1 MNRRGFIEALLA
13 AATVAVAPRA
23 LAADFWD
30 LPREIWMKVPRSGEE
45 RRVTYFAQGQVV
57 PDGYVAACQ
66 LLRDVRTGTAV
77 QMDVRLLDLLR
88 AVQGW
93 LAGHGV
99 DRPLVVLSGYRTQ
112 ATNDVVSGARASM
125 HLYGRA
131 ADIDMP
137 GVPAEYLARLA
148 GYFQG
153 GGLGLYVGRF
163 VHVDTGPVR
172 YWRRG

>member
-1 MNRRGFIEALLA
+1 MTRRDFLEALVAAATLA
-13 AATVAVAPRA
+13 AAPGA
-23 LAADFWD
+23 LAADFWE
-30 LPREIWMKVPRSGEE
+30 LPRELWIKVPRSGEE
-45 RRVTYFAQGQVV
+45 QRVTYFAQGALV
-57 PDGYVAACQ
+57 PEGYVAACR
-66 LLRDVRTGTAV
+66 LLRDVRSGTAV
-77 QMDVRLLDLLR
+77 QMDVGLLNLLR

-93 LAGHGV
+93 LAGHDV
-99 DRPLVVLSGYRTQ
+99 HRPLVVLSGYRTQ

-148 GYFQG
+148 AYFQG

-163 VHVDTGPVR
+163 VHVDTGRVR
-172 YWRRG
+172 YWRG